1 LVLLRASPCT
11 TETAM
16 GTPSC
21 IDRDRDIE
29 KSVNVYIFERKS
41 VSSVLNR
48 SEGVI
53 GSDEARPRAPATCL
67 SSS

>member
-1 LVLLRASPCT
+1 MKAPTACSRKLVLLRASPCT

-29 KSVNVYIFERKS
+29 KSVNVYIFER
-41 VSSVLNR
+41 
-48 SEGVI
+48 
-53 GSDEARPRAPATCL
+53 
-67 SSS
+67 